1 MTLLLPGPVAL
12 RIHLVPR
19 LRRQYVMHILHL
31 RIPPDVVVHAL
42 PPQRLERVVHVRQ
55 RHPPPAVQ
63 LRQQALVR
71 KVHVHRPLLH
81 VLHDLPEEPL
91 RRVDHLQPAVHEA
104 QRARRHGVRADALRL
119 LGGAVLRRE
128 GAVLRRPVLGV
139 VRLLERVADARV
151 AGRED
156 AHAGVALAGAG
167 GGGGELAAVAVLAGA
182 VAALGVDALRGAD
195 ELGGGVFGGEVAV
208 VELELHELV
217 HVAQHEHV
225 AVELDDAGVL
235 VEAEG
240 GELAPAVVEA
250 RVVGVVAPGGR
261 EEVLDALGGDAAAL
275 EGGEALGREG
285 VCVERDEGVR
295 GVGLEEGVVEGEEAG
310 EVV

>member
-1 MTLLLPGPVAL
+1 M
-12 RIHLVPR
+12 
-19 LRRQYVMHILHL
+19 
-31 RIPPDVVVHAL
+31 
-42 PPQRLERVVHVRQ
+42 
-55 RHPPPAVQ
+55 
-63 LRQQALVR
+63 
-71 KVHVHRPLLH
+71 
-81 VLHDLPEEPL
+81 LHDLPEEPL
-91 RRVDHLQPAVHEA
+91 RRVDHLQPAVHEP

-128 GAVLRRPVLGV
+128 GAVLGRPVLGV

-151 AGRED
+151 AGGKD
-156 AHAGVALAGAG
+156 AHAGVALA

-261 EEVLDALGGDAAAL
+261 KEVLDALGGDAAAL

-295 GVGLEEGVVEGEEAG
+295 GAGLEEGVVEGEEAG